1 MGRMRVPTHTLMLAL
16 ILQAVAPSVG
26 YGQPTLKVEEQFE
39 LARNAVEYQDHDKVI
54 ELLDP
59 LLNPVDRLPT
69 PAMSK
74 KGREWLGAARW
85 WKQDKVGFKQEFTHL
100 LKADPRFALS
110 SFTHPPDMVADYQ
123 KLREQLIQL
132 QIIDVKDVGPT
143 DPDPPGQTVVVRTI
157 ERRHPVITLIPFGT
171 GQFVNGKT
179 GKGIVFLSTQ
189 VVFLSANVGSW
200 AYLYTAQPSGST
212 RTAALGAMYGSFAA
226 FTGMVVWGIF
236 DAYADWAPET
246 VLEEKRLEM
255 PDESASMWQVAPW
268 PVAGG
273 FGLSFG
279 TPF

>member
-1 MGRMRVPTHTLMLAL
+1 MGRMRVSASTLLLAL
-16 ILQAVAPSVG
+16 IFLAIAPSRG
-26 YGQPTLKVEEQFE
+26 HGQPLPKVDEQFE
-39 LARNAVEYQDHDKVI
+39 LARNAFEYQDHDKVI

-59 LLNPVDRLPT
+59 LLNPVERLPT
-69 PAMSK
+69 PAMATQA
-74 KGREWLGAARW
+74 REWLGAARW

-100 LKADPRFALS
+100 LKADPLFALD
-110 SFTHPPDMVADYQ
+110 SFYYPPDMVADYQ

-132 QIIDVKDVGPT
+132 QIIEAKKPGPKE
-143 DPDPPGQTVVVRTI
+143 PDIPGQTVIVRTI
-157 ERRHPVITLIPFGT
+157 ERRHPLITLIPFGT

-189 VVFLSANVGSW
+189 VIFLSANIGSW
-200 AYLYTAQPSGST
+200 AYLYTAQPSGSS
-212 RTAALGAMYGSFAA
+212 RSAALGTMYGSFAL
-226 FTGMVVWGIF
+226 FTGMAVWGIF
-236 DAYADWAPET
+236 DAYADWSPET

-273 FGLSFG
+273 VGLSFG